1 MNRPGLRRSVSF
13 LLTAIAA
20 VTTVI
25 AHSKSASA
33 APPTAG
39 WRDAEIGEPP
49 APGSSQSGDRSLRII
64 GSGTGTHQKG
74 DQLHFTSISQ
84 SVGDFEISA
93 RLSSIE
99 GQVGATAGIMIRVD
113 DQPQSPMVSFG
124 FKRNR
129 EPGHSDGEKQQ
140 PEDELRWFRRAA
152 PASDNAP
159 AAVDE
164 GSGLLARSGP
174 IWLRLVRMGKNF
186 AVYKSAD
193 GKFWVPIHNVSGAD
207 FDLQGTLQIGFFVAS
222 GGSARPV
229 TAEFENV
236 RIGAPQMRWR
246 SSWVGNTFG
255 SRKEDGHV
263 SNGLSAMWVA
273 ADGTCYTSTYWD
285 EGGQPVKAYR
295 DGRVL
300 RALPIGTPQT
310 AEGGI
315 TGDATHL
322 FVACVDRVIQL
333 DPAAADFAPRPI
345 QLSVNLHDPKQKRSV
360 ISGMASNGRELF
372 VADSRDSLIRVVT
385 LKPATTYHVATA
397 ANDGISTAP
406 APVEVPADDAAFAPA
421 IVYQTQR
428 VGEGVRYT
436 LPGGTP
442 GTHYTVRFH
451 LAEFV
456 TRPAGGDPR
465 GNFSNIDGN
474 QVHVAK
480 ESGGVLKALVKEFP
494 YKADANGNIVIN
506 FGSYGP
512 GVCGIEVMHAT
523 GTRLLAINCGGP
535 AVAEFK
541 GESQELVSRGFAFD
555 RPGPMTVDKRGD
567 LWIVQRGADF
577 PIGLAAATYP
587 AAIRCYKVDGT
598 FTGRQI
604 VDVINPRALGYDAAN
619 DLLLVGEN
627 GPDLNVRIYGNLESK
642 PTLTRTFG
650 EKGGVYGGRNPGLVI
665 DPSAGDAARLVGISG
680 LGVDK
685 QGNLYVG
692 GGFQGSDLRMFSP
705 QGKLGWMLYSL
716 MFCNTY
722 DFDPASDGSELYGAY
737 NHLRLDLS
745 RKEPGKEQQYVGFNW
760 DVRSY
765 GEPERIGFSQSIVR
779 RLGPTKQL
787 VMFTSGQGYVDD
799 INIYRYEGEVAIPCG
814 AIRDYG
820 TMLWVD
826 TNGDGK
832 SAADEMATLQVDRS
846 YVSSLCVDSKGDLWA
861 ALPTTG
867 GSYMRHFFFKGC
879 NDKGVPTYSSVPGEG
894 YEDVRFPEEGDKT
907 NAWHMGCKADY
918 DADRDIMVAFY
929 PAVPRNGE
937 GDISSKQFFMA
948 RYDDWA
954 KGNRSPTWKVPAF
967 NASTHPQYFM
977 AEVRPYPYSGYM
989 GMQVAG
995 EYLFMAY
1002 IYGEI
1007 HVFDLATG
1015 KLVEIISPGPEING
1029 QCAWEDA
1036 AMGLRVMKRSDG
1048 EYLILTENS
1057 GWGGKNNFY
1066 RWKP

>member
-1 MNRPGLRRSVSF
+1 MKGKDSMRRYWLFF
-13 LLTAIAA
+13 LTFIAA
-20 VTTVI
+20 FT
-25 AHSKSASA
+25 AAA
-33 APPTAG
+33 APTASE
-39 WRDAEIGEPP
+39 WHDTDIGKPP
-49 APGSSQSGDRSLRII
+49 AAGSSQKGDRSLRII

-74 DQLHFTSISQ
+74 DQLHFTSMAHPG
-84 SVGDFEISA
+84 GDFEISA
-93 RLSSIE
+93 RVASLE
-99 GQVGATAGIMIRVD
+99 GEIGATAGIMIRVD
-113 DQPQSPMVSFG
+113 DQPQSPMVCFG
-124 FKRNR
+124 FRRNR
-129 EPGHSDGEKQQ
+129 EPNDLAEAKEQ
-140 PEDELRWFRRAA
+140 PADELRWFRRAT
-152 PASDNAP
+152 PASDKAP
-159 AAVDE
+159 APVAE
-164 GSGLLARSGP
+164 SSGLLAKSVP
-174 IWLRLVRMGKNF
+174 VWLRLVRMGKNF

-193 GKFWVPIHNVSGAD
+193 GRFWVPIGNVSGAD
-207 FDLQGTLQIGFFVAS
+207 FDHQGPLQIGFFAAS
-222 GGSARPV
+222 GKGALPV
-229 TAEFENV
+229 TAEFENIS
-236 RIGAPQMRWR
+236 IGSPQMKWR

-273 ADGTCYTSTYWD
+273 PDGTCYTSAYWD
-285 EGGQPVKAYR
+285 EGGEPVKAYR
-295 DGRVL
+295 DGRVV
-300 RALPIGTPQT
+300 RSLPIGTPQT

-315 TGDATHL
+315 TGNASHL
-322 FVACVDRVIQL
+322 FVAFVDRVIQL

-345 QLSVNLHDPKQKRSV
+345 HLSVNLHDPKLKRSV
-360 ISGMASNGRELF
+360 VSGMASNGRELF
-372 VADSRDSLIRVVT
+372 VADSRDSLIRVAI

-397 ANDGISTAP
+397 ANDGIATAP
-406 APVEVPADDAAFAPA
+406 APVEVPTNDPKYAPA
-421 IVYQTQR
+421 NVYQTQR

-442 GTHYTVRFH
+442 GSAYTVRLH

-456 TRPAGGDPR
+456 NRPAGGDPR

-474 QVHVAK
+474 QIHVAK

-494 YKADANGNIVIN
+494 YKADAKGNIVISY
-506 FGSYGP
+506 GSYGP
-512 GVCGIEVMHAT
+512 GVCGIEVLNAA
-523 GTRLLAINCGGP
+523 GKRLLAINCGGP
-535 AVAEFK
+535 AVGEFK
-541 GESQELVSRGFAFD
+541 GESQELVDRGFAFD

-577 PIGLAAATYP
+577 PIGFRAATYP
-587 AAIRCYKVDGT
+587 AAIKCYKDDGT

-604 VDVINPRALGYDAAN
+604 TDVVNPRALAYDAAN
-619 DLLLVGEN
+619 DELLVGEN
-627 GPDLNVRIYGNLESK
+627 GPDLNVRIYGNVESK

-650 EKGGVYGGRNPGLVI
+650 EKGGIYGGKNPGLVV
-665 DPSAGDAARLVGISG
+665 DPSAGDAARFAGISG

-692 GGFQGSDLRMFSP
+692 GGLQGSDLRMFSP
-705 QGKLGWMLYSL
+705 QGKLGWMLNSL

-722 DFDPASDGSELYGAY
+722 DFDPASDGSEIYGTY
-737 NHLRLDLS
+737 NHLQLDLS
-745 RKEPGKEQQYVGFNW
+745 RKEPGKEQKYVGFNW

-765 GEPERIGFSQSIVR
+765 GEPERLGGSQSIVR

-787 VMFTSGQGYVDD
+787 VMFTSGQGMVGD
-799 INIYRYEGEVAIPCG
+799 INIYRYEGEIAIPCG
-814 AIRDYG
+814 GTRDQG
-820 TMLWVD
+820 KTLWTD
-826 TNGDGK
+826 ANGDGK
-832 SAADEMATLQVDRS
+832 ADGNEIAKMAS
-846 YVSSLCVDSKGDLWA
+846 GIGWVSSLCVDSKGDIWA

-867 GSYMRHFFFKGC
+867 GSFMRHFLFKGC
-879 NDKGVPTYSSVPGEG
+879 TDKGVPIYSGVAGEG
-894 YEDVRFPEEGDKT
+894 YEDVRLPEEGDKT
-907 NAWHMGCKADY
+907 NAWGMGCKADY
-918 DADRDIMVAFY
+918 DANRDVMIAFY
-929 PAVPRNGE
+929 PAVARTGE
-937 GDISSKQFFMA
+937 GDTSPAQYFMA
-948 RYDDWA
+948 RYDNWA

-967 NASTHPQYFM
+967 NASTHPDYLM
-977 AEVRPYPYSGYM
+977 TEVRPYPYAGYM